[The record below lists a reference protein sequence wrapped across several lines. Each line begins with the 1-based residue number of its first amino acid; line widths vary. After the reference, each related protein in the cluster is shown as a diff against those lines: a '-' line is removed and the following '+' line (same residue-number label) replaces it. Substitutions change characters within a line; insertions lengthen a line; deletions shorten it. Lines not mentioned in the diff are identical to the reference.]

1 MLVRIVHT
9 HIHAKCMAQMQT
21 QHTQLLQRP
30 SLPSSSSYM
39 PLIQT
44 YAAFYF
50 CLTKLTK
57 YPFLRKKATIVS
69 ARCSYTLT
77 YFLIYL
83 ILHYTVTMKFT
94 IIIYILIFIIYIKNK
109 YIKIY

>member
-1 MLVRIVHT
+1 MYGSNANTTYTTLAAPLAALLLLL
-9 HIHAKCMAQMQT
+9 HASN
-21 QHTQLLQRP
+21 P
-30 SLPSSSSYM
+30 D
-39 PLIQT
+39 IQ